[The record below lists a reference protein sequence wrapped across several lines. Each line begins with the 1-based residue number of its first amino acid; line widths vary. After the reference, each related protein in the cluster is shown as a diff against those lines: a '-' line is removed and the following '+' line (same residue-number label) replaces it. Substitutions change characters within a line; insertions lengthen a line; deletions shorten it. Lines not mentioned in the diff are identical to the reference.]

1 MLFRVCLSVLSH
13 ESDAEDAVQEVF
25 YKYITKKPDLDD
37 EEHTKA
43 WLIHVATNQCRDILR
58 RRKTRT
64 FVGIDEVSES
74 QSPELTVFE
83 NYGIDEENASVLR
96 QLFSLPEKYKT
107 ILILH
112 YLEDQSVG
120 SISESQKIS
129 ESAVKM
135 RLMRGRDMLRGKL
148 EGI

>member
-1 MLFRVCLSVLSH
+1 LSVLSH

-25 YKYITKKPDLDD
+25 CKYITKKPDLGD
-37 EEHTKA
+37 EEHAKA

-58 RRKTRT
+58 RRKTRA

-74 QSPELTVFE
+74 QSPELSVFE
-83 NYGIDEENASVLR
+83 NFGIDEENAVALR

-120 SISESQKIS
+120 SIAESLKIS